1 MFNVPLP
8 FTWKICLKYFCLILF
23 PTLHRLTL
31 YGVQEIEMCENP
43 KLANTARSQKKFF
56 SDFRKFKF
64 PRNIGFIWWYF
75 ENFRIFSENPK
86 LANTARSQTNF
97 RKSPTPGNL
106 WSIWWYFENFRIFSE
121 NKKLANTVRC
131 RTPHR
136 LTLHGI
142 DN

>member
-1 MFNVPLP
+1 MFANTK
-8 FTWKICLKYFCLILF
+8 F
-23 PTLHRLTL
+23 
-31 YGVQEIEMCENP
+31 
-43 KLANTARSQKKFF
+43 ANTARSQKKFF
-56 SDFRKFKF
+56 SDFRKSQF

-121 NKKLANTVRC
+121 NKKLANTARSFDRNNFVFSGLFLSWMKKLKNFKNTC
-131 RTPHR
+131 ELLQHSSTFFVSF
-136 LTLHGI
+136 LKG
-142 DN
+142 